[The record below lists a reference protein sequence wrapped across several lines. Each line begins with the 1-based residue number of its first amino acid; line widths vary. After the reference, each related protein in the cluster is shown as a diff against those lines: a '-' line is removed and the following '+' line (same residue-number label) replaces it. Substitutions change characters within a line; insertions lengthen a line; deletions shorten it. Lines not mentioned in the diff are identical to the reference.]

1 MIRRNDVEK
10 LYIQHEDLC
19 LIRDKFSSIKLSSK
33 TKSLLDSDNKRNK
46 YNTFLCVT
54 DKKDIE
60 IINTINSILDYRNI
74 RSYSKSVL
82 ENEIKLLRRKKMDSD
97 LKRHMITQ
105 LKEMINIKNNAS
117 KLELPL
123 AIDYMGI
130 NYTGTNDSTYIV
142 STGIDPNTFF
152 FYRQDNKVLSIV
164 DDIPDNFIE
173 TAIAINKIAR
183 SKQDE
188 VIIDYNEEHF
198 TSIDNKYL
206 ITRITDTKTLSK
218 YDRFVKVLKNNK

>member
-1 MIRRNDVEK
+1 MKIYNIENDVEK

-82 ENEIKLLRRKKMDSD
+82 ENEIKLLNAFLVEQGLAEEYIRWKGD
-97 LKRHMITQ
+97 L
-105 LKEMINIKNNAS
+105 
-117 KLELPL
+117 
-123 AIDYMGI
+123 
-130 NYTGTNDSTYIV
+130 
-142 STGIDPNTFF
+142 
-152 FYRQDNKVLSIV
+152 
-164 DDIPDNFIE
+164 
-173 TAIAINKIAR
+173 
-183 SKQDE
+183 
-188 VIIDYNEEHF
+188 
-198 TSIDNKYL
+198 
-206 ITRITDTKTLSK
+206 
-218 YDRFVKVLKNNK
+218 